1 MSGNFLCSEKL
12 VHWSSLEKE
21 IGNSLYPKGFC
32 MANSTERIS
41 RRVSFYALRGEATV
55 SAEDDVDD
63 ILRVLEVLSPQ
74 LITLVI
80 IPLIPPLSVLR
91 KEWSVE

>member
-1 MSGNFLCSEKL
+1 
-12 VHWSSLEKE
+12 
-21 IGNSLYPKGFC
+21 
-32 MANSTERIS
+32 MAGSTERIS

>member
-1 MSGNFLCSEKL
+1 M
-12 VHWSSLEKE
+12 H
-21 IGNSLYPKGFC
+21 
-32 MANSTERIS
+32 
-41 RRVSFYALRGEATV
+41 ALRGSRRLAK
-55 SAEDDVDD
+55 DDVDN